1 MALLTEMNMQILIAA
16 VALLYI
22 LVVILFITKKEG
34 MTNDTYKVMYQA
46 ERSDQDAN
54 TTLDQRVSGWN
65 VELNE
70 NLVGGREF
78 PSFWE
83 PSAAVSSRNL
93 TNTSA
98 AQPLTATVKSAV
110 PAPTQVVSP
119 FRGGMEHLE
128 NDKTTNDLMK
138 SLNGN

>member
-1 MALLTEMNMQILIAA
+1 MALLTEMNMMI
-16 VALLYI
+16 VMGLLV
-22 LVVILFITKKEG
+22 LVFIWLMVLTFRKEG

-70 NLVGGREF
+70 NLVGAREF
-78 PSFWE
+78 PAFWN
-83 PSAAVSSRNL
+83 PSMEVNNRNL

-98 AQPLTATVKSAV
+98 AQPITATMPSAV

>member
-1 MALLTEMNMQILIAA
+1 MMIVMGLLVLVFIW
-16 VALLYI
+16 LLV
-22 LVVILFITKKEG
+22 LTFRKEG

-70 NLVGGREF
+70 NLVGAREF